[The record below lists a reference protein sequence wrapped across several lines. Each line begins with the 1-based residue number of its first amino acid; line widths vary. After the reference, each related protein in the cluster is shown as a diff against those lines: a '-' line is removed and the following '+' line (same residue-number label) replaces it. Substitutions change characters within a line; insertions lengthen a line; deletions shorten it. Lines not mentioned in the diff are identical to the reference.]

1 MSQVPSC
8 STCAWYRCERMTLD
22 DYEGTTVT
30 YRHVCYRQSG
40 SPEVRTQS
48 NTDAAPP
55 ACCDH
60 YAA

>member
-1 MSQVPSC
+1 
-8 STCAWYRCERMTLD
+8 MTLD